1 MVSLKIIIQN
11 HIHNLKGFHIF
22 LIGFYF
28 LGVIKHDSGE
38 RQKGHKHVDSNEIR
52 KSNSN

>member
-1 MVSLKIIIQN
+1 
-11 HIHNLKGFHIF
+11 
-22 LIGFYF
+22 